1 MFRKKRTQDRSEN
14 SDCRLEPLIL
24 HNSRMKFS
32 AEQLHNLNFIFY
44 KKLQSK
50 QCRTDTILLRAKNV
64 GERLVQRLLC
74 VAGSADQ
81 RFASKFL
88 IDNNPEAIYNN
99 SNKTLSFLVRLDEL
113 STPPLYDLDPATKL
127 EIIENDSDCPSSYC
141 KIRIPSSKTKTWNEF
156 INPNGFLRRDK
167 VQTRLVK
174 LLAEAAD
181 KGGPLSPRS
190 VDESVVCSIPGKI
203 VDAAT
208 LNKILKVPSFEQ
220 LYYGPGGKDLGFPDP
235 SNFRIA
241 IVDEPQGIIL
251 RLEFLSP
258 AYDNICLDIRL
269 LIAIGVDA
277 WPSSTSYP
285 GRIPLIHPD
294 CLLYH
299 MAAETGMYLVGFG
312 VQSSAWQIRV
322 PAAEYTILNHYG
334 ITSTIRIILDILKIL
349 EEEIDIPRR
358 LKQYQYSYKILHKYI
373 YLTALFEELESNSIQ
388 PLKDAVNWSSM
399 HLSRIVLI
407 IMDKLIFNLT
417 QQRLSNYFFKQANL
431 MVNPGHL
438 SEDDYIIE
446 ANNVKMFIYKL
457 FDESLQNLSSD
468 DQYRT
473 MTKTQ
478 ENEINLLIK
487 WAELIE
493 GMLPHLKPK
502 NNGFC
507 LMKSRKMKNYE
518 QLHYSR
524 YQLEYISL
532 VLWSI
537 LNVRKKILKSETTL
551 AFKSDIYE
559 NEARVEDVIYLTI
572 ILMDQARYHYMKNMK
587 QDKKQSKFERQYVLH
602 TSKFIELLREDQNI
616 KSLNLE
622 EDIVVVGTIVN
633 MLHRAVDFE
642 EKYIGRVLQPY
653 LKDLYEISFVIS
665 WHLED
670 IKRRLNDDE
679 LKSLGCFCKLVN
691 SGEITPEQG
700 LEDALE
706 KNWTWAKD
714 MMELIEKREVR
725 IFLIPDREK
734 VNQYV
739 VYPNEKS
746 SGDTKR
752 RNLPRRKDTLLGQ
765 NYFNT
770 LRSKGLSRNNINII
784 RRGEDQSQ

>member
-1 MFRKKRTQDRSEN
+1 
-14 SDCRLEPLIL
+14 
-24 HNSRMKFS
+24 
-32 AEQLHNLNFIFY
+32 
-44 KKLQSK
+44 
-50 QCRTDTILLRAKNV
+50 
-64 GERLVQRLLC
+64 
-74 VAGSADQ
+74 
-81 RFASKFL
+81 
-88 IDNNPEAIYNN
+88 
-99 SNKTLSFLVRLDEL
+99 
-113 STPPLYDLDPATKL
+113 
-127 EIIENDSDCPSSYC
+127 
-141 KIRIPSSKTKTWNEF
+141 
-156 INPNGFLRRDK
+156 
-167 VQTRLVK
+167 
-174 LLAEAAD
+174 
-181 KGGPLSPRS
+181 
-190 VDESVVCSIPGKI
+190 
-203 VDAAT
+203 
-208 LNKILKVPSFEQ
+208 
-220 LYYGPGGKDLGFPDP
+220 
-235 SNFRIA
+235 
-241 IVDEPQGIIL
+241 
-251 RLEFLSP
+251 
-258 AYDNICLDIRL
+258 
-269 LIAIGVDA
+269 
-277 WPSSTSYP
+277 
-285 GRIPLIHPD
+285 
-294 CLLYH
+294 
-299 MAAETGMYLVGFG
+299 
-312 VQSSAWQIRV
+312 
-322 PAAEYTILNHYG
+322 
-334 ITSTIRIILDILKIL
+334 
-349 EEEIDIPRR
+349 
-358 LKQYQYSYKILHKYI
+358 
-373 YLTALFEELESNSIQ
+373 
-388 PLKDAVNWSSM
+388 
-399 HLSRIVLI
+399 
-407 IMDKLIFNLT
+407 
-417 QQRLSNYFFKQANL
+417 
-431 MVNPGHL
+431 
-438 SEDDYIIE
+438 
-446 ANNVKMFIYKL
+446 
-457 FDESLQNLSSD
+457 
-468 DQYRT
+468 

-507 LMKSRKMKNYE
+507 LMKSRKMENYE

-602 TSKFIELLREDQNI
+602 TSKFIDLIREDPNI

-752 RNLPRRKDTLLGQ
+752 RNLPKRKDTLLGR

-770 LRSKGLSRNNINII
+770 LRSKDLEEPNDDNIPQQELLKIKSPLTSIISRIH
-784 RRGEDQSQ
+784 RRGIHRGCGDTFMSLIHMRKMGVYQEITSTLSEEEKINLNETIDEILETRNRNCNEKNWTNTLPRVHKNISFTPKGDVQMYKPMEESAGIREKELQNEQPGYETLIRKCRTLRMKENDVYFPSVSDTNKKEMLRKSQSFKY